1 VSFVI
6 DNSVALAWCFE
17 DEQTQSIMDL
27 LDRITETG
35 AVAPSL
41 WPLEALNALLMAERR
56 KRLDVKRRQRFAGFL
71 RALPVTLDTET
82 ADQAW
87 TATARLAERHRLT
100 LYDAAYLEL
109 AQRRR
114 LPLATLDED
123 LIAAGKALGM
133 TLLGRQRS

>member
-1 VSFVI
+1 VSFVV
-6 DNSVALAWCFE
+6 DSSVALAWCFE
-17 DEQTQSIMDL
+17 DEQTQPIMDL
-27 LDRITETG
+27 LDRVAVTG

-41 WPLEALNALLMAERR
+41 WPLEALNGLLMAERR
-56 KRLDVKRRQRFAGFL
+56 KRLDSKLRQRLAGFL
-71 RALPVTLDTET
+71 RGLPVTLDMET

-87 TATARLAERHRLT
+87 TATNRLAERHRLT

-123 LIAAGKALGM
+123 LIKAGKALGM
-133 TLLGRQRS
+133 TLLGS

>member
-1 VSFVI
+1 VSFVV
-6 DNSVALAWCFE
+6 DSSVALAWCFE
-17 DEQTQSIMDL
+17 DEQTQPIMDL
-27 LDRITETG
+27 LDRVAVTG

-41 WPLEALNALLMAERR
+41 WPLEALNGLLMAERR
-56 KRLDVKRRQRFAGFL
+56 KRLDSKLRQLLAGFL
-71 RALPVTLDTET
+71 RGLPVTLDMET

-87 TATARLAERHRLT
+87 TATNRLAERHRLT

-123 LIAAGKALGM
+123 LIKAGKALGM
-133 TLLGRQRS
+133 TLLGS

>member
-1 VSFVI
+1 MSFVV

-17 DEQTQSIMDL
+17 DEQTQPIMDL
-27 LDRITETG
+27 LDRVAVTG

-41 WPLEALNALLMAERR
+41 WPLEALNGLLMAERR
-56 KRLDVKRRQRFAGFL
+56 KRLDSERRQRLAGFL
-71 RALPVTLDTET
+71 RGLPVTLDTET

-87 TATARLAERHRLT
+87 TVTARLAERHRLT

-109 AQRRR
+109 AQRRK

-123 LIAAGKALGM
+123 LIRAGKALGM
-133 TLLGRQRS
+133 TLLGT